1 MNSDPDHVSDEACD
15 DDENVS
21 KQSVCTVKS
30 KVVSKKKAKS
40 KRYIPRVWM
49 EGKKMYIR
57 GKGELQLSN
66 DEIYRKLQKQAKDN
80 RNIADL
86 AATADEVRTGS
97 QPTLSNYFSG
107 KQSMRNNNKKG
118 DDAFTKSASSRS
130 IKGNSDKES
139 ICKDDDREITSE
151 DDDLSW
157 VMTEYDWKAMES
169 EPNHNCYFSDK

>member
-1 MNSDPDHVSDEACD
+1 MNSDPDHVSDEAYD

-30 KVVSKKKAKS
+30 KVASKKKAKS

-107 KQSMRNNNKKG
+107 KQSTRNTKKG
-118 DDAFTKSASSRS
+118 VDACTKSTSSRS
-130 IKGNSDKES
+130 IAGNIAKDSM
-139 ICKDDDREITSE
+139 CKNDDRDNTSE
-151 DDDLSW
+151 DDDFSW
-157 VMTEYDWKAMES
+157 VMTEYEWTAMES
-169 EPNHNCYFSDK
+169 DPDHNGSFTDK

>member
-1 MNSDPDHVSDEACD
+1 
-15 DDENVS
+15 
-21 KQSVCTVKS
+21 VCTVKS
-30 KVVSKKKAKS
+30 KVASKKKAKS
-40 KRYIPRVWM
+40 KQYIPRVWM

-107 KQSMRNNNKKG
+107 KQSTRNTKKG
-118 DDAFTKSASSRS
+118 GMRVQNLPLPDQSQVTSLKIQCAKMT
-130 IKGNSDKES
+130 I
-139 ICKDDDREITSE
+139 EIIHRRTR
-151 DDDLSW
+151 
-157 VMTEYDWKAMES
+157 T
-169 EPNHNCYFSDK
+169 